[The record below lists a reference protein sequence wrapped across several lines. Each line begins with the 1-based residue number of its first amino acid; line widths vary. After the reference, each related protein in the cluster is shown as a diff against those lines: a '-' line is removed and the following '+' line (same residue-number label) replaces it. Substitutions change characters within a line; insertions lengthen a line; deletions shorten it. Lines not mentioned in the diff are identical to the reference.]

1 MNTRNLIIRI
11 HELNTLFNYY
21 SIHGSNIF
29 FINYSIQS
37 EVFVNRPGQQVY
49 PHISMTVKVAHWGLG
64 PST

>member
-37 EVFVNRPGQQVY
+37 KVFVNRPACNSVTK
-49 PHISMTVKVAHWGLG
+49 TVNQI
-64 PST
+64 